1 MYYSLSRLSLLD
13 VKWADL
19 FDANS
24 ESFQD
29 NHHNPHYEII
39 IAAAGPVFL
48 QVGEQKLTLDAGDC
62 VLLMPWEQ
70 HRGWRASER
79 QGKFFWAQFS
89 CEPELKEFQAD
100 RVPELNIVH
109 VQSSGIHTLKGPI
122 EEPVI
127 LPKHFS
133 IQHHFKLLVLFE
145 ELVSVLAEPKGYYRF
160 HATLLLGE
168 ILRLLAGDFL
178 EQSHTHTVFP
188 ASYATLRKL
197 LNHLNNYYEKDIHI
211 AKETLERVT
220 DRKYEYLCQVFKKYS
235 GITILGY
242 VHQLR
247 MQQAKHL
254 LTNTHRSV
262 QEIGESLG
270 YQDPF
275 YFSRLFKKYE
285 GCSPKQYRF
294 STMLSKN

>member
-1 MYYSLSRLSLLD
+1 M
-13 VKWADL
+13 
-19 FDANS
+19 
-24 ESFQD
+24 
-29 NHHNPHYEII
+29 
-39 IAAAGPVFL
+39 
-48 QVGEQKLTLDAGDC
+48 
-62 VLLMPWEQ
+62 
-70 HRGWRASER
+70 
-79 QGKFFWAQFS
+79 
-89 CEPELKEFQAD
+89 
-100 RVPELNIVH
+100 
-109 VQSSGIHTLKGPI
+109 
-122 EEPVI
+122 
-127 LPKHFS
+127 
-133 IQHHFKLLVLFE
+133 
-145 ELVSVLAEPKGYYRF
+145 
-160 HATLLLGE
+160 
-168 ILRLLAGDFL
+168 
-178 EQSHTHTVFP
+178 
-188 ASYATLRKL
+188 
-197 LNHLNNYYEKDIHI
+197 HI

-270 YQDPF
+270 YPDPF